1 MISILQFDYPVL
13 IAIIGIMLFAGL
25 IHGTLGLGFPMVA
38 TPMLAAMMDVRSAI
52 LITLL
57 PTMAVNIVS
66 IVNNKSSF
74 ESIRR
79 FWPLVGFALL
89 GSIAGSIV
97 LASVDPSPFRI
108 LLAALILLYLWNTLR
123 ISKQWLV
130 QNSMLAMVS
139 FGLLAG
145 LSAGTTN
152 VMVAI
157 LIVYFISL
165 DTPRATL
172 VPALNSCFLAG
183 KISQIAVLA
192 VAGLVGIGLLLETL
206 PLALTAVLALLVGQR
221 LQLRID
227 VKTYQI
233 ILRKLLALLAFILIY
248 QFLNEAGLLPW

>member
-1 MISILQFDYPVL
+1 
-13 IAIIGIMLFAGL
+13 
-25 IHGTLGLGFPMVA
+25 MVA

-57 PTMAVNIVS
+57 PTIAVNIVS
-66 IVNNKSSF
+66 IVNSKSSF
-74 ESIRR
+74 ESTRR
-79 FWPLVGFALL
+79 FWPLVGFAFV
-89 GSIAGSIV
+89 GSIGGAIV
-97 LASVDPSPFRI
+97 LASIDPAPFRI
-108 LLAALILLYLWNTLR
+108 MLAGLILLYLWNSLR

-130 QNSMLAMVS
+130 QNSLLAMMF

-145 LSAGTTN
+145 FSAGTTN

-157 LIVYFISL
+157 LIIYFISL

-192 VAGLVGIGLLLETL
+192 VAGLVGTGLLLETL
-206 PLALTAVLALLVGQR
+206 PLALAAVLALLAGQH

-227 VKTYQI
+227 VNTYQL

-248 QFLNEAGLLPW
+248 QFLNEAGLLAW